1 MTILLRDATY
11 IDHESCEVW
20 RGDLRV
26 GEGWDGAVERLEDG
40 APPQPAD
47 TTIECAGRIVTR
59 SFVVGHH
66 HIYSALARGMP
77 APPRPPHNFR
87 EILELIWWRLDKAL
101 DDDMV
106 RASAIA
112 GAIDAA
118 KAGTTM
124 IIDHHASPNA
134 APGSLHAI
142 AEELERVG
150 LAHVLC
156 YEMSDRDGAER
167 RDAGLEETE
176 AYLLSGGQG
185 LVGMHASF
193 TVGDELL
200 SRCVAMADR
209 FGTGLH
215 VHVAEALS
223 DEEHCQATY
232 GKRCVERLRDAG
244 ALESGRPIHA
254 HCIHLDDAEREIVR
268 RSGVWVAQQTESNLN
283 NAVGVLDAGALEGR
297 WDETTQSWS
306 AASAGAG
313 GGSGGGG
320 GAGGGRVMI
329 GTDGMNGDC
338 LGAARATYLAA
349 QRAEPGG
356 LSPAGAH
363 RRLRAAHRYVA
374 EAGFRGDGHN
384 NLVVLGYAPSTPITQ
399 DNWPAHVVYGLS
411 RADVETVISDGRV
424 IVEAGRCTRI
434 DEDECFE
441 FAREQAQR
449 LWSRLRDS

>member
-1 MTILLRDATY
+1 MTILLRDATF
-11 IDHESCEVW
+11 IDHETCEVW

-26 GEGWDGAVERLEDG
+26 TEGWDGTADRLDPGTRAG
-40 APPQPAD
+40 AGE
-47 TTIECAGRIVTR
+47 TVIECGGKIVTR

-77 APPRPPHNFR
+77 APPRTPTSFR

-101 DDDMV
+101 DEEMV
-106 RASAIA
+106 RASALA
-112 GAIDAA
+112 AAIDAA
-118 KAGTTM
+118 KAGTTLV
-124 IIDHHASPNA
+124 IDHHASPNA
-134 APGSLHAI
+134 ATNSLHAI

-150 LAHVLC
+150 LSHVLC
-156 YEMSDRDGAER
+156 YEMSDRDGPEC

-176 AYLLSGGQG
+176 SYLLGGGQG

-200 SRCVAMADR
+200 GRCVAMADR

-223 DEEHCQATY
+223 DEEHCRATY

-244 ALESGRPIHA
+244 ALVSGRTILA

-283 NAVGVLDAGALEGR
+283 NGVGVLDAGAL
-297 WDETTQSWS
+297 
-306 AASAGAG
+306 AGEPGERAH
-313 GGSGGGG
+313 
-320 GAGGGRVMI
+320 VML
-329 GTDGMNGDC
+329 GTDGMHGDC
-338 LGAARATYLAA
+338 LAACRATYLAA
-349 QRAEPGG
+349 QRAEGG
-356 LSPAGAH
+356 LSPAGAYG
-363 RRLRAAHRYVA
+363 RLRAAHRYVG
-374 EAGFRGDGHN
+374 EAGFRGDGEN
-384 NLVVLGYAPSTPITQ
+384 NLVVLSYAPSTPVEQ
-399 DNWPAHVVYGLS
+399 GNWAGHVVYGVT

-424 IVEAGRCTRI
+424 IVEGGRCTRI
-434 DEDECFE
+434 DEHECQE
-441 FAREQAQR
+441 FAREQAER